1 VKKYFILLVF
11 TSCLLFYTGCA
22 KNSEKIQT
30 RISAEEISKTEYVQ
44 NENVQI
50 YDNNTNILAQTILKN
65 DDVDKVIIIKT
76 GNNILVGTK
85 LRSLNTTANIYDF
98 KDKVKQEVINQYG
111 NTRDITI
118 ITTDDLFKRLEKLAS
133 DIKNNKPITGF
144 FEDIGD
150 VVNNVLPIV

>member
-1 VKKYFILLVF
+1 VKKYFILLVL

-30 RISAEEISKTEYVQ
+30 RISAEEINKTEYVQ
-44 NENVQI
+44 DKVILIN
-50 YDNNTNILAQTILKN
+50 DKDTNLLATKILKN
-65 DDVDKVIIIKT
+65 EDVDKVIIIKT

-85 LRSLNTTANIYDF
+85 LRSLNTAANIYDF
-98 KDKVKQEVINQYG
+98 KDKVKQDVVDQYG

-118 ITTDDLFKRLEKLAS
+118 ITTDNLFARLEKLAS
-133 DIKNNKPITGF
+133 DIRNNKPITGF

-150 VVNNVLPIV
+150 IVKNVIPIM